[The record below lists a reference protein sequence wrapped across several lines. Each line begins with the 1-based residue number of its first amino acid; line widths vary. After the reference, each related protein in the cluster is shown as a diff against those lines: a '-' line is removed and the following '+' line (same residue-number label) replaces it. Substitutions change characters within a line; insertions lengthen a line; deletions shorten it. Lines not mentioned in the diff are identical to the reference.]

1 MVNYPD
7 YKCRE
12 LMDCDN
18 LDCPA
23 RREPEIPCWE
33 VARRVEA
40 YHNLSNTCSDCI
52 AYLVT
57 DKTATLS
64 IKKLEDIIG
73 QREHLKSSGAGHQGC
88 I

>member
-1 MVNYPD
+1 MANYPD
-7 YKCRE
+7 YKCWE

-23 RREPEIPCWE
+23 RHEPKIPCWE

-40 YHNLSNTCSDCI
+40 YHNVSNTCSDCI
-52 AYLVT
+52 VYLFR
-57 DKTATLS
+57 DETAALS
-64 IKKLEDIIG
+64 IKKLQNIII
-73 QREHLKSSGAGHQGC
+73 QRENLKNSGAGHQGC